1 MQSSMRIPKL
11 SIIIP
16 AFNEESTVGNVI
28 ERVCGVP
35 FKGWD
40 LEIIAVNDGSTDGTK
55 EVLDKYTPDITVIH
69 LLKNSGKGSAIK
81 AGIEV
86 ATGDFAIIQDA
97 DLECSPE
104 EIPLL
109 LEALQGANEEK
120 VAVIGSRELLKDN
133 HKSKFLTRL
142 GSLSIT
148 KFINLLYGVSLTD
161 TLMGYK
167 LFPRA
172 AFDYFKEGGFD
183 AEMLFLCFLLQQ
195 KYRVVE
201 VPVSYVPRDKE
212 AGKKMNYRHGVK
224 ILYKVG
230 IFWVKSLFIN
240 SRDMIENIY
249 PNIKS

>member
-1 MQSSMRIPKL
+1 MNIPKL

-16 AFNEESTVGNVI
+16 AFNEENTVGAVI
-28 ERVCGVP
+28 ERVSNVS
-35 FKGWD
+35 FRGWN
-40 LEIIAVNDGSTDGTK
+40 LEIIVVNDGSTDGTR
-55 EVLDKYTPDITVIH
+55 EVLNKYIPDISVVH
-69 LLKNSGKGSAIK
+69 LSKNSGKGSAVK

-104 EIPLL
+104 EIPSLL
-109 LEALQGANEEK
+109 KVLESAGEERI
-120 VAVIGSRELLKDN
+120 AVMGSRELLKNN
-133 HKSKFLTRL
+133 HKSEFLSKL

-167 LFPRA
+167 LFPKET
-172 AFDYFKEGGFD
+172 FNHFKGGGFD

-195 KYRVVE
+195 KYRVIE
-201 VPVSYVPRDKE
+201 VSVSYTPRSKA
-212 AGKKMNYRHGVK
+212 AGKKMNYRAGVM

-230 IFWVKSLFIN
+230 LFWIKGLFT
-240 SRDMIENIY
+240 R
-249 PNIKS
+249 